1 MPTDITPPH
10 PLHPRQ
16 DDSASLLRASVSLSD
31 KYDLDQDWVYL
42 TGTQAII
49 RLCLLQASRD
59 RAMGINTGGYV
70 TGYRGSPLGGLD
82 QQFASAKAQLD
93 AAGVVFQ
100 PALNEDL
107 AATAIWGSQQASLR
121 GEGIHD
127 GVFSL
132 WYGKGPGVDRS
143 GDAFRHANLA
153 GSAEKG
159 GVLVLMGDD
168 HSCESST
175 TCHQSEYALVDAMM
189 PILNPSHIEDII
201 TYGLHGW
208 AMSRVS
214 GLWVGL
220 KCVKDNVESSG
231 SVYLPAHSH
240 LPVYPDLDL
249 PEGGVNIR
257 PHDDRHEQEHRL
269 HHYKIQAAQAYA
281 RANAL
286 DQVVWSGGVSPKIGV
301 ISTGKSWMDTESALE
316 LLGLDAE
323 QASRLHLTTYKVGMV
338 WPLEPEGIKAFALG
352 LDHLIVIEEKRGL
365 IESQTREILYGLDG
379 APQII
384 GKRDETGEILF
395 PADGVLDPVMIARQL
410 AKRLPDGQ
418 DRITGLCANQQMSPL
433 GVERAPYFCAGCPH
447 NRSTILPE
455 GARGYAGIGCHWMS
469 QTMDR
474 ATEGYTQMGGE
485 GANWMGEAPFSTR
498 KHMFQNLGDGT
509 YNHSGLMA
517 IRAAIAANINITYKI
532 LYNDAVAMTGG
543 QAHEGG
549 LTPAQIAAEVLA
561 AGAAKVAVVTDQL
574 ANLDQANIPKGI
586 SLHHRDQ
593 LQTVQQKLSE
603 VPGVTVLLYVQTCA
617 TENRRRRKRGL
628 IADPP
633 RRVIINPEICE
644 GCGDCGVQSNCVA
657 ILPLQTP
664 LGTKRAIDQ
673 SACNKDLSCL
683 NGFCPSFVTIE
694 GGHLRQPSGLGCA
707 PADLPL
713 PKPVFDLDQPISI
726 LITGVGGTGVV
737 TLGALL
743 GMAAHCEGKGVGV
756 IDMAGLAQKGGAV
769 TTHLRLAA
777 SPDQI
782 KAIRIA
788 PRTGDVM
795 IGCDHVTSSG
805 AECLH
810 LLKPDAHIIANSY
823 DMMTGA
829 FVRDRDFTLPSQQI
843 TARLMTAVPDGQCL
857 MMNATEMARRLLG
870 DTIGANLFMLGAAWQ
885 RGLIPLSE
893 AAIITAIRLNQVAV
907 DFNVMAFRWG
917 RAFVVDPAQ
926 CDMATPD
933 VAHSALTPADTVDG
947 LIRDRVKR
955 LTAYQNQN
963 YAKSYE
969 DMLAKVRD
977 ADLDPSHQ
985 LTKTVAKTLYKLMAY
1000 KDEYEVAR
1008 QFTSPE
1014 FTQSLAEQF
1023 DGNYRVIHHFAPPF
1037 LGGIDAATG
1046 RPKKRRFGKWVRPFL
1061 RVLARGKA
1069 LRGGWA
1075 DVFGYTCER
1084 RMERALISEY
1094 QDMIRQVIT
1103 RLTPKNYQIAV
1114 DLAQAPEEIKGFGPV
1129 KHKAVQEVKSQQ
1141 KALLARF
1148 QLTP

>member
-1 MPTDITPPH
+1 LNTAIRPPY
-10 PLHPRQ
+10 PLRQ
-16 DDSASLLRASVSLSD
+16 RHDEAASIARSSVSLSD
-31 KYDLDQDWVYL
+31 KYNLNQEWVYL

-59 RAMGINTGGYV
+59 RAMGLKTGGYV

-82 QQFASAKAQLD
+82 QQFANAKAQLD
-93 AAGVVFQ
+93 AAEVVFQ

-127 GVFSL
+127 GVFAL

-143 GDAFRHANLA
+143 GDAFRHGNLA

-159 GVLVLMGDD
+159 GVLALMGDD

-189 PILNPSHIEDII
+189 PILNPSNIQDIV

-208 AMSRVS
+208 AMSRFS

-220 KCVKDNVESSG
+220 KCVKDNIESSA
-231 SVYLPAHSH
+231 SVRLPAYHQA
-240 LPVYPDLDL
+240 PVYPDVTL

-257 PHDDRHEQEHRL
+257 PRDDRHEQERRL
-269 HHYKIQAAQAYA
+269 HHHKIQAAQAYA
-281 RANAL
+281 KANAL
-286 DQVVWSGGVSPKIGV
+286 DQVVWSGGTSPKIGI
-301 ISTGKSWMDTESALE
+301 ISTGKSWMDTQSALA
-316 LLGLDAE
+316 LLGLDSKQAE
-323 QASRLHLTTYKVGMV
+323 KCHLATYKVGMV

-352 LDHLIVIEEKRGL
+352 LDHLIIVEEKRGL
-365 IESQTREILYGLDG
+365 IESQTREILYGCDG

-384 GKRDETGEILF
+384 GKHDETGNILF
-395 PADGVLDPVMIARQL
+395 PVDGVLDPVMIARQL
-410 AKRLPDGQ
+410 AMRLPDGK
-418 DRITGLCANQQMSPL
+418 DRAARLVEDRGLDPL
-433 GVERAPYFCAGCPH
+433 GVERTPYFCAGCPH

-455 GARGYAGIGCHWMS
+455 GTRGYAGIGCHWMS

-485 GANWMGEAPFSTR
+485 GANWIGEAPFSTR
-498 KHMFQNLGDGT
+498 QHIFQNLGDGT

-517 IRAAIAANINITYKI
+517 IRAAIAAKINMTYKI

-543 QAHEGG
+543 QAHDGA
-549 LTPAQIAAEVLA
+549 LSPAQIIAEVLA
-561 AGAAKVAVVTDQL
+561 AGVIKVEIVTDQV
-574 ANLDQANIPKGI
+574 ADIDRTHIPKHI
-586 SLHHRDQ
+586 TIHHRDD
-593 LQTVQQKLSE
+593 LQVVQRKLSE
-603 VPGVTVLLYVQTCA
+603 VPGVSVLLYVQTCA

-633 RRVIINPEICE
+633 RRVMIHPEICE

-657 ILPLQTP
+657 IVPLETS

-673 SACNKDLSCL
+673 STCNKDLSCL

-694 GGHLRQPSGLGCA
+694 GGHLRK
-707 PADLPL
+707 PAGRGHPPTDLPL
-713 PKPVFDLDQPISI
+713 PKPIYDLDQPMSI

-743 GMAAHCEGKGVGV
+743 GMAAHIEGKGVGV

-788 PRTGDVM
+788 PGSGDIM
-795 IGCDHVTSSG
+795 LGCDHVTSAG
-805 AECLH
+805 TDCLN
-810 LLKPDAHIIANSY
+810 LLKPDAHIIVNSHQ
-823 DMMTGA
+823 MMTGA

-843 TARLMTAVPDGQCL
+843 EARLKAAVPDGQCV
-857 MMNATEMARRLLG
+857 MMNATNMAQRLLG
-870 DTIGANLFMLGAAWQ
+870 DSIGANLFLLGAAWQ
-885 RGLIPLSE
+885 HGLIPLSE
-893 AAIITAIRLNQVAV
+893 TSIFAAIRLNQVAV
-907 DFNVMAFRWG
+907 DFNISAFGWG
-917 RAFVVDPAQ
+917 RAYAVDPKQ
-926 CDMATPD
+926 CDLANTDISQPET
-933 VAHSALTPADTVDG
+933 APGIIH
-947 LIRDRVKR
+947 DRMKR
-955 LTAYQNQN
+955 LTAYQNQR
-963 YAKSYE
+963 YAKTYQ
-969 DMLAKVRD
+969 DIMTNVCD
-977 ADLDPSHQ
+977 ADMAPSQ
-985 LTKTVAKTLYKLMAY
+985 DFTKTVAKTLYQLMAY

-1008 QFTSPE
+1008 QLTSPQ
-1014 FTQSLAEQF
+1014 FAQALAEQF
-1023 DGNYRVIHHFAPPF
+1023 DGDFRLIHHFAPPF

-1046 RPKKRRFGKWVRPFL
+1046 RPKKRRFGTWVRPL
-1061 RVLARGKA
+1061 LHLLARGKS

-1075 DVFGYTCER
+1075 DPFGYTAER

-1094 QDMIRQVIT
+1094 QDMISTVSAN
-1103 RLTPKNYQIAV
+1103 LNSENYQVAV
-1114 DLAQAPEEIKGFGPV
+1114 ELAKAPQDIKGFGPV
-1129 KHKAVQEVKSQQ
+1129 KHEAVAKIRAQQ
-1141 KALLARF
+1141 SALKERF
-1148 QLTP
+1148 HAASALPK

>member
-1 MPTDITPPH
+1 MHTDITPPH
-10 PLHPRQ
+10 PQHQ
-16 DDSASLLRASVSLSD
+16 HHDDAASLVRSSVSLSD
-31 KYDLDQDWVYL
+31 KYNLDQDWVYL

-59 RAMGINTGGYV
+59 RALGLNTGGYV

-82 QQFASAKAQLD
+82 QQFISAKAELD
-93 AAGVVFQ
+93 AAGVLFQ

-121 GEGIHD
+121 NEGTHD

-143 GDAFRHANLA
+143 GDVFRHGNLA

-159 GVLVLMGDD
+159 GVLALLGDD

-189 PILNPSHIEDII
+189 PILNPSNIEDIV

-231 SVYLPAHSH
+231 SVWLPDHPQM
-240 LPVYPDLDL
+240 PVYPDINL

-257 PHDDRHEQEHRL
+257 AHDDRHEQEYRL
-269 HHYKIQAAQAYA
+269 HHFKIHAAQAYA
-281 RANAL
+281 RVNVL
-286 DQVVWSGGVSPKIGV
+286 DQVIWPGGKSPKIGI
-301 ISTGKSWMDTESALE
+301 ISTGKSWMDTQSALAM
-316 LLGLDAE
+316 LGLDAQ
-323 QASRLHLTTYKVGMV
+323 QASQLHLATYKVGMV

-352 LDHLIVIEEKRGL
+352 LDQLIIIEEKRGL
-365 IESQTREILYGLDG
+365 IESQVREILYGLDG
-379 APQII
+379 APKVI
-384 GKRDETGEILF
+384 GKRDEAGKVLF

-410 AKRLPDGQ
+410 ASRLPDGK
-418 DRITGLCANQQMSPL
+418 DRSAQLYTEHQLEPL
-433 GVERAPYFCAGCPH
+433 GVERSPYFCAGCPH

-485 GANWMGEAPFSTR
+485 GANWIGEAPFSKR
-498 KHMFQNLGDGT
+498 KHIFQNLGDGT

-517 IRAAIAANINITYKI
+517 IRAAIAAKINITYKI

-549 LTPAQIAAEVLA
+549 LTPARIAAELLA
-561 AGAAKVAVVTDQL
+561 AGVTKIAIVTDKL
-574 ANLDQANIPKGI
+574 ADIDRANIPKGVT
-586 SLHHRDQ
+586 LHHRND
-593 LQTVQQKLSE
+593 LQTVQHRLSD
-603 VPGVTVLLYVQTCA
+603 VPKVTVLLYVQTCA

-628 IADPP
+628 AVDPP
-633 RRVIINPEICE
+633 RRVMINPEICE
-644 GCGDCGVQSNCVA
+644 GCGDCGIQSNCVA
-657 ILPLQTP
+657 ILPLKTP

-694 GGHLRQPSGLGCA
+694 GGHLRKPMGLSRP

-713 PKPVFDLDQPISI
+713 PKPVFDLDQPMSI

-777 SPDQI
+777 SADHI
-782 KAIRIA
+782 NAIRIA
-788 PRTGDVM
+788 PGSGDVM
-795 IGCDHVTSSG
+795 LGCDHVTSSG
-805 AECLH
+805 EDALH
-810 LLKPDAHIIANSY
+810 LLKPEAHIIANTY

-829 FVRDRDFTLPSQQI
+829 FVRDRDFTLPSKQI
-843 TARLMTAVPDGQCL
+843 AARLTAAVPDGQCL
-857 MMNATEMARRLLG
+857 MMNATEMAKRLLG
-870 DTIGANLFMLGAAWQ
+870 DTIGANLFLLGAAWQ

-893 AAIITAIRLNQVAV
+893 TAIITAITLNQVST
-907 DFNVMAFRWG
+907 DFNILAFRWG
-917 RAFVVDPAQ
+917 RAFVVDPTQFDIAKEVSQ
-926 CDMATPD
+926 PE
-933 VAHSALTPADTVDG
+933 TVDAI
-947 LIRDRVKR
+947 IRDRIKR
-955 LTAYQNQN
+955 LTAYQNQR
-963 YAKSYE
+963 YAKTYQ
-969 DMLAKVRD
+969 DTLAKICD
-977 ADLDPSHQ
+977 AEIRPSQ
-985 LTKTVAKTLYKLMAY
+985 EFTKAVAKTLYQLMAY

-1008 QFTSPE
+1008 QFTSPQ
-1014 FTQSLAEQF
+1014 FKQSLAEQF
-1023 DGNYRVIHHFAPPF
+1023 DGNYQIVHHFAPPL
-1037 LGGIDAATG
+1037 LGGIDPATG
-1046 RPKKRRFGKWVRPFL
+1046 RPKKRRFGKWIRPFL
-1061 RVLARGKA
+1061 RLLAQGKS

-1075 DVFGYTCER
+1075 DIFGYTFER
-1084 RMERALISEY
+1084 RMERALITEY
-1094 QDMIRQVIT
+1094 QDMIQQVIT
-1103 RLTPKNYQIAV
+1103 GLTPDNYQIAV
-1114 DLAQAPEEIKGFGPV
+1114 DLAKAPQEIKGFGPIKDEAV
-1129 KHKAVQEVKSQQ
+1129 KQVKARQ
-1141 KALLARF
+1141 KALMERF
-1148 QLTP
+1148 HTI